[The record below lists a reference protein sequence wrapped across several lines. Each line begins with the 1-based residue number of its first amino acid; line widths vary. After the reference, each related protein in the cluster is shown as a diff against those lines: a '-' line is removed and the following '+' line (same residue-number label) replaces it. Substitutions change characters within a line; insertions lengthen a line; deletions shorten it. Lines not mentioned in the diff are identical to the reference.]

1 MTKTR
6 SELKTEA
13 KQMLK
18 GRWGSAIL
26 LNLIPTLIALAI
38 ATIMGVTLYKTLTSL
53 GVTLDSLATSTTDM
67 TDVSGSGGTGGGS
80 GFFGG
85 LLAAVFSAGI
95 SWTYL
100 DLLRNRKQTISPFS
114 DAFRAFKSPFLWGVI
129 ALYVLTSLFTFFWA
143 LLLIIPGI
151 IKSFAYSQS
160 YFIYYDV
167 YEETGNKMGFLDTIT
182 ASRRLMNGHK
192 MELFVLYLSF
202 IPWYIV
208 ATLTLGIGYLW
219 LNPYVSATTAAFY
232 DNLKVNALD

>member
-13 KQMLK
+13 KELLK

-38 ATIMGVTLYKTLTSL
+38 AAIMGFTIYRTLIIL
-53 GVTLDSLATSTTDM
+53 GVDIPSMTASTADM
-67 TDVSGSGGTGGGS
+67 SDVSSGGTGGGS

-85 LLAAVFSAGI
+85 LLAAIFSAGI

-100 DLLRNRKQTISPFS
+100 DLLRNRKQTIKPFS
-114 DAFRAFKSPFLWGVI
+114 DAFRAFKSPFLWGII
-129 ALYVLTSLFTFFWA
+129 ALYILTSLFTFLWA
-143 LLLIIPGI
+143 LLFIIPGI

-167 YEETGNKMGFLDTIT
+167 YEETGTKMGFLDTIT
-182 ASRRLMNGHK
+182 ASRRLMDGHK

-202 IPWYIV
+202 IPWYIL
-208 ATLTLGIGYLW
+208 ATLTFGIGYLW

>member
-26 LNLIPTLIALAI
+26 LNLIPTLISLAI
-38 ATIMGVTLYKTLTSL
+38 AAIIAFTVYRTLVGL
-53 GVTLDSLATSTTDM
+53 GVDFESMTATTDM
-67 TDVSGSGGTGGGS
+67 PGGGGSGGGS

-85 LLAAVFSAGI
+85 ILTAIFSAGI

-100 DLLRNRKQTISPFS
+100 DLLRNRKQTINPLS
-114 DAFRAFKSPFLWGVI
+114 DAFRAFKSPFLWGII
-129 ALYVLTSLFTFFWA
+129 ALYILTSLFSFLWA

-167 YEETGNKMGFLDTIT
+167 LEETGEKMGFLDTIT
-182 ASRRLMNGHK
+182 ASRRLMDGNK
-192 MELFVLYLSF
+192 MSLFVLYLSF
-202 IPWYIV
+202 IPWYIL

-232 DNLKVNALD
+232 DNLKTNALD

>member
-13 KQMLK
+13 KQLLK

-38 ATIMGVTLYKTLTSL
+38 AAIMGFTIYRTLIIL
-53 GVTLDSLATSTTDM
+53 GVDIPSMTASSADM
-67 TDVSGSGGTGGGS
+67 SDVGSGSTGGGS

-85 LLAAVFSAGI
+85 LLAAIFSAGI

-114 DAFRAFKSPFLWGVI
+114 DAFRAFKSPFLWGII
-129 ALYVLTSLFTFFWA
+129 ALYILTSLFTFLWA
-143 LLLIIPGI
+143 LLLIIPGV

-167 YEETGNKMGFLDTIT
+167 YEETGTKMGFLDTIT
-182 ASRRLMNGHK
+182 ASRRLMDGHK

-202 IPWYIV
+202 IPWYIL
-208 ATLTLGIGYLW
+208 ATLTFGIGYLW

>member
-38 ATIMGVTLYKTLTSL
+38 AAILGITIYKTLTSL
-53 GVTLDSLATSTTDM
+53 GVNFDSMTTTTTDM
-67 TDVSGSGGTGGGS
+67 SDMSGGGTGGGS

-85 LLAAVFSAGI
+85 LLATVFSAGI

-100 DLLRNRKQTISPFS
+100 DLLRNRKQTINPLS
-114 DAFRAFKSPFLWGVI
+114 DAFRAFKSPFLWGII
-129 ALYVLTSLFTFFWA
+129 ALYVLTGLFSFFWA

-182 ASRRLMNGHK
+182 ASRRLMDGHK

-202 IPWYIV
+202 IPWYIL
-208 ATLTLGIGYLW
+208 ATFTFGIGYLW
-219 LNPYVSATTAAFY
+219 LNPYLSATTAAFY
-232 DNLKVNALD
+232 DNLKDNAFD